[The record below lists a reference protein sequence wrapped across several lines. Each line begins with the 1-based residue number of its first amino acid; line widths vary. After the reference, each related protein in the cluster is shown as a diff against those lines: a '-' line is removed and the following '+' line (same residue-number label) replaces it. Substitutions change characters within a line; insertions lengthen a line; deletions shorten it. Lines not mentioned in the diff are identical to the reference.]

1 MLLAVLILAIAPA
14 TAFANPQDIA
24 TTHAYI
30 EANYALARANVAGF
44 TPGQAQ
50 IEHLNSE
57 LAQECPGV
65 GAGSP
70 ETEASQPISHEVT
83 VALGRSLTEPTP
95 RRSARSRHGGAPALE
110 QPCDHARRPDVCEKP
125 ARTGNPAAAEPLRRR
140 ALVEG
145 DRLSMVPATIVAL
158 VDRVEAIEPKTIPSR
173 LLAPYERGADA
184 GIVARTTA
192 PRKTKLEENES
203 LRWATRLGQTARN
216 ARAER
221 VQATLD
227 PRERRS
233 SGRAHHGPRPAGRHE
248 HRRLTGNAQRTHCHP
263 GAH

>member
-1 MLLAVLILAIAPA
+1 MLLAVLVLAIAPA

-30 EANYALARANVAGF
+30 EANYALARANVAGI

-83 VALGRSLTEPTP
+83 VALWSLAYGADAAAIRTFTNTVGHLRWSNHAITRDAQTYARSLHELATLPLP
-95 RRSARSRHGGAPALE
+95 SLCVDVRSWKA
-110 QPCDHARRPDVCEKP
+110 
-125 ARTGNPAAAEPLRRR
+125 TGFQT
-140 ALVEG
+140 
-145 DRLSMVPATIVAL
+145 VPATIVAL

-184 GIVARTTA
+184 GIVARTT
-192 PRKTKLEENES
+192 RLETKLEENEF
-203 LRWATRLGQTARN
+203 LVGQLDWVKLLETLGLN
-216 ARAER
+216 E
-221 VQATLD
+221 
-227 PRERRS
+227 
-233 SGRAHHGPRPAGRHE
+233 
-248 HRRLTGNAQRTHCHP
+248 
-263 GAH
+263 